1 MSPLP
6 QGWAATR
13 LGDVVEVVRGASPRP
28 KGDPR
33 YFGGPI
39 PWISIGDLGR
49 EQARTLS
56 KTAEGVTTAGAR
68 KSRLLPT
75 GTLILSNSATVGIPK
90 ILAVEGCIHDGF
102 VAFPNLDPRLFVTEF
117 LYEFFRHIR
126 TRLIDENRRGMT
138 QVNLNTGIVRNIE
151 VVIPPLAEQRRIVA
165 RLDTLL
171 AHSGAAKASLE
182 RVHELLG
189 RLRRTV
195 LAAAFRGDL
204 TADWRAKRGPD
215 SVWNTARAAALGIP
229 GCRSPQLEKPED
241 DGVEQARWPHQRLP
255 DGWCWVPFEL
265 VFSDETSGDKK
276 LKREDYLEHGEFPVV
291 DQGTSEVGGYSNDS
305 KLVYDGEL
313 PAVVFG
319 DHTRCVKLL
328 SRPFIQGAEGVKV
341 LRPSPLVEPGYAFF
355 LLRASSIPERSYGRH
370 FKFLKPAWFPLAP
383 RAEQLEIVSRL
394 HAARAREDALAA
406 RAGRQLDN
414 LSLLERSLLA
424 RAFRGELVPQDPDD
438 PPVSTLLERI
448 RSERDPP

>member
-6 QGWAATR
+6 RGWATAR
-13 LGDVVEVVRGASPRP
+13 LGDIAEVVRGASPRP

-49 EQARTLS
+49 EPARTLS
-56 KTAEGVTTAGAR
+56 KTVEGVTAEGAR
-68 KSRLLPT
+68 KSRLLPA

-102 VAFPNLDPRLFVTEF
+102 VAFPNLDRRLFVTEF

-126 TRLIDENRRGMT
+126 ARLLDANRRGMT

-171 AHSGAAKASLE
+171 AHSGAAKTSLE
-182 RVHELLG
+182 RVHEKLTQ
-189 RLRRTV
+189 LRRSV
-195 LAAAFRGDL
+195 LTSAFRGDL

-215 SVWNTARAAALGIP
+215 SVWNAARAAMLTIP
-229 GCRSPQLEKPED
+229 GSRSPQREKPAED
-241 DGVEQARWPHQRLP
+241 GAGQARWPHRQLP
-255 DGWCWVPFEL
+255 EGWCWVPFEL

-276 LKREDYLEHGEFPVV
+276 LKQEAYLEHGEFPVV
-291 DQGTSEVGGYSNDS
+291 DQGAAEVGGYSNDPA
-305 KLVYDGEL
+305 LVYDGAL
-313 PAVVFG
+313 PVVVFG

-341 LRPSPLVEPGYAFF
+341 LRPSHLVEPGYAFF
-355 LLRASSIPERSYGRH
+355 LLRALSIPERSYGRH
-370 FKFLKPAWFPLAP
+370 FKFVKPAWFPLAP

-394 HAARAREDALAA
+394 QAARAREDTLAA

-438 PPVSTLLERI
+438 PPVSALLEHLRAE
-448 RSERDPP
+448 RSS

>member
-1 MSPLP
+1 MNPLP
-6 QGWAATR
+6 KGWATAH

-49 EQARTLS
+49 EPARMLS
-56 KTAEGVTTAGAR
+56 KTVEGLTTAGAQ
-68 KSRLLPT
+68 KSRLLPA
-75 GTLILSNSATVGIPK
+75 GTLILSNSATVGLPK
-90 ILAVEGCIHDGF
+90 ILAVDGCIHDGF
-102 VAFPNLDPRLFVTEF
+102 VAFPNLDRRLFVTEF

-126 TRLIDENRRGMT
+126 TRLLDANRRGMT
-138 QVNLNTGIVRNIE
+138 QINLNTAIVRNIE

-171 AHSGAAKASLE
+171 AHGGAAKASLE
-182 RVHELLG
+182 RVHERLG
-189 RLRRTV
+189 QLRQSL

-204 TADWRAKRGPD
+204 TADWRARREPD
-215 SVWNTARAAALGIP
+215 SVWNAASAAVLELP
-229 GCRSPQLEKPED
+229 GSRSPQLDKPAD
-241 DGVEQARWPHQRLP
+241 DGVEQARWPHRRLP
-255 DGWCWVPFEL
+255 SGWCWVPFEL

-276 LKREDYLEHGEFPVV
+276 LKQEDYLEHGAFPVI
-291 DQGTSEVGGYSNDS
+291 DQGAAEVGGYSDDS
-305 KLVYDGEL
+305 TLVYDGEL
-313 PAVVFG
+313 PVVLFG

-341 LRPSPLVEPGYAFF
+341 LRPSPLVEPGYASF
-355 LLRASSIPERSYGRH
+355 LLRAISIPERSYGRH

-383 RAEQLEIVSRL
+383 RAEQLELVSRL
-394 HAARAREDALAA
+394 QAAQARENELAA

-414 LSLLERSLLA
+414 LALLERSILA
-424 RAFRGELVPQDPDD
+424 RAFRGELVPQDPND
-438 PPVSTLLERI
+438 PPVSALLERLRAE
-448 RSERDPP
+448 RST

>member
-6 QGWAATR
+6 KGWATAR

-49 EQARTLS
+49 EPARTLS
-56 KTAEGVTTAGAR
+56 KTAEGVTTAGAQ
-68 KSRLLPT
+68 KSRLLPA

-90 ILAVEGCIHDGF
+90 ILSVEGCIHDGF
-102 VAFPNLDPRLFVTEF
+102 VAFPNLDPRLFVAEF

-126 TRLIDENRRGMT
+126 TRLLDANRRGMT
-138 QVNLNTGIVRNIE
+138 QVNLNTAIVRNIE

-165 RLDTLL
+165 RLDMLL
-171 AHSGAAKASLE
+171 AHSGAARASLE
-182 RVHELLG
+182 RVHEMLG
-189 RLRRTV
+189 QLRQAT
-195 LAAAFRGDL
+195 LASAFRGDL
-204 TADWRAKRGPD
+204 TADWRAKRGQD
-215 SVWNTARAAALGIP
+215 SLWDAAQAAALASP
-229 GCRSPQLEKPED
+229 GSRSPQLEKPAE
-241 DGVEQARWPHQRLP
+241 DGVEQARWPHRRLP
-255 DGWCWVPFEL
+255 DRWCWVPFEL

-291 DQGTSEVGGYSNDS
+291 DQGVAEVGGYSNDPT
-305 KLVYDGEL
+305 LVYDGEL
-313 PAVVFG
+313 PVVLFG

-355 LLRASSIPERSYGRH
+355 LLRALSIPERSYGRH
-370 FKFLKPAWFPLAP
+370 FKFVKPAWFPLAP

-394 HAARAREDALAA
+394 QAARAHEDTLVA
-406 RAGRQLDN
+406 RAGRQRDN
-414 LSLLERSLLA
+414 LSLLERALLA
-424 RAFRGELVPQDPDD
+424 RAFRGELVPQDPND
-438 PPVSTLLERI
+438 PPVSELLERLRAE
-448 RSERDPP
+448 RSP

>member
-6 QGWAATR
+6 KGWATAR

-49 EQARTLS
+49 EKARTLS
-56 KTAEGVTTAGAR
+56 KTAEGVTAAGAQ
-68 KSRLLPT
+68 KSRLLSA

-102 VAFPNLDPRLFVTEF
+102 VAFPNLEPRLFVAEF

-126 TRLIDENRRGMT
+126 TRLIDANRRGMT
-138 QVNLNTGIVRNIE
+138 QVNLNTAIVRNIE

-182 RVHELLG
+182 RVHEMLG
-189 RLRRTV
+189 QLRQSL
-195 LAAAFRGDL
+195 LAAAFRGEL
-204 TADWRAKRGPD
+204 TADWRAKHGPD
-215 SVWNTARAAALGIP
+215 SVWNAARAAALELP
-229 GCRSPQLEKPED
+229 GSRSPELEKPAD
-241 DGVEQARWPHQRLP
+241 DGVEQARWPHRQLP
-255 DGWCWVPFEL
+255 SGWCWVPFEL
-265 VFSDETSGDKK
+265 VFSDETSSDKK
-276 LKREDYLEHGEFPVV
+276 LKQEDYLEHGGFPVI
-291 DQGTSEVGGYSNDS
+291 DQGAIEVGGYSNDS
-305 KLVYDGEL
+305 TLLYDGEL
-313 PAVVFG
+313 PVVVFG

-355 LLRASSIPERSYGRH
+355 LLRAISIPERSYGRH
-370 FKFLKPAWFPLAP
+370 FKFVKPAWFPLAP
-383 RAEQLEIVSRL
+383 RAEQLELVSRL
-394 HAARAREDALAA
+394 QAAQARENELAA

-414 LSLLERSLLA
+414 LSLLERSILA
-424 RAFRGELVPQDPDD
+424 RAFRGELVPQDPND
-438 PPVSTLLERI
+438 PPVSALLERI
-448 RSERDPP
+448 RVERST

>member
-1 MSPLP
+1 
-6 QGWAATR
+6 
-13 LGDVVEVVRGASPRP
+13 V
-28 KGDPR
+28 
-33 YFGGPI
+33 
-39 PWISIGDLGR
+39 
-49 EQARTLS
+49 
-56 KTAEGVTTAGAR
+56 EGVTAEGAR
-68 KSRLLPT
+68 KSRLLPA

-102 VAFPNLDPRLFVTEF
+102 VAFPNLDRRLFVTEF

-126 TRLIDENRRGMT
+126 TRLLDANRRGMT

-171 AHSGAAKASLE
+171 AHSGAAKTSLE
-182 RVHELLG
+182 RVHEKLTQ
-189 RLRRTV
+189 LRRSV
-195 LAAAFRGDL
+195 LTSAFRGDL

-215 SVWNTARAAALGIP
+215 SVWNAARAAMLTIP
-229 GCRSPQLEKPED
+229 GSRSPQREKPAED
-241 DGVEQARWPHQRLP
+241 GAGQARWPHRQLP
-255 DGWCWVPFEL
+255 EGWCWVPFEL

-276 LKREDYLEHGEFPVV
+276 LKQEAYLEHGEFPVV
-291 DQGTSEVGGYSNDS
+291 DQGAAEVGGYSNDPA
-305 KLVYDGEL
+305 LVYDGAL
-313 PAVVFG
+313 PVVVFG

-341 LRPSPLVEPGYAFF
+341 LRPSHLVEPGYAFF
-355 LLRASSIPERSYGRH
+355 LLRALSIPERSYGRH
-370 FKFLKPAWFPLAP
+370 FKFVKPAWFPLAP

-394 HAARAREDALAA
+394 QAARAREDTLAA

-438 PPVSTLLERI
+438 PPVSALLEHLRAE
-448 RSERDPP
+448 RSS